1 MRLLFFFSSNLVEEV
16 EAVNAIQHLIGAF
29 LVDLEFNW
37 VDFSSKISVYY
48 CGNKQQLLDEIVQ
61 NRTEKSMGAVLD
73 LMSFLGVYHLLYHSK
88 DELSYDVRVLDEDY
102 TRDVGSLPGT
112 GNLINVGLILAP
124 FVVG

>member
-1 MRLLFFFSSNLVEEV
+1 LKKL
-16 EAVNAIQHLIGAF
+16 EAVNAIQHPIGEF

-48 CGNKQQLLDEIVQ
+48 CGNKQQLLDEIIQ

-73 LMSFLGVYHLLYHSK
+73 LMNFLGVHHLYHSK
-88 DELSYDVRVLDEDY
+88 DELSYDVSVLDEDY
-102 TRDVGSLPGT
+102 TRDIGSLPGT

-124 FVVG
+124 FVVPSEVHFHTPLSR